1 MQKMTIFSLL
11 KAAKKYKKTL
21 ILANFVAII
30 AALIASFI
38 PLLMPLL
45 IDEILLDKP
54 KYIVKITN
62 FIFQESQEKYIYVL
76 VVLALVVVLRFL
88 LFVFRFLQARL
99 FVSVSEE
106 ITFELRQ
113 KILRKLKGVS
123 LSGYEFF
130 GSSKAASLAVV
141 DVGTIEEFLSNAV
154 STFIVSV
161 LMIIA
166 VGSILIMINWQ
177 LAIFILILN
186 PFVAYISSKIARIV
200 SKLKKEQNKAY
211 EEFQDSLSE
220 TLDLFHQVKAANLED
235 EFIQKIEQKAKS
247 IKERSINFKYKN
259 EAATYFSYFLMFAFL
274 EIIKSLGILSVSY
287 GELSIGMMFAVFSYI
302 WFIAGSSQEI
312 LRIQY
317 LFYNAKAAYE
327 RVCQIFDLPDE
338 PVYLNLKNPFQDKI
352 TSSITLKNANFSYDN
367 KNAVLTNINLN
378 IKQGQ
383 KIAIIGESGSG
394 KTTLAQILVG
404 FYPLNS
410 GELKFDEI
418 DVKEIGLNK
427 VRENVALVL
436 QNPQLFNDSIAN
448 NITLGANTGEKEL
461 QKAVK
466 IAQLSEFIDN
476 LPDKL
481 QTQIGKNGIKLSGGQ
496 RQRLSIARMIVQNPK
511 IVILDESTSALDVS
525 TELKLFSEI
534 ESYLKDKTAIIIA
547 HRLSTIKNADYIYV
561 LDKGEIAEFGT
572 KDELLRKNGI
582 FFRYY
587 MQNKGEQI

>member
-1 MQKMTIFSLL
+1 MQQFTILELF
-11 KAAKKYKKTL
+11 KAAKKHKKTL

-38 PLLMPLL
+38 PLLMPLV

-54 KYIVKITN
+54 NHVVNITN
-62 FIFQESQEKYIYVL
+62 LLFQKEQEKYVYVL
-76 VVLALVVVLRFL
+76 VVLALILFLRFL
-88 LFVFRFLQARL
+88 LFVFRFLQAKL

-106 ITFELRQ
+106 ITYALRER
-113 KILRKLKGVS
+113 ILRKLKGVS

-130 GSSKAASLAVV
+130 GSAKAASLAVV

-154 STFIVSV
+154 SSFIVSL
-161 LMIIA
+161 LMIVA
-166 VGSILIMINWQ
+166 VGSILIAINWQ

-186 PFVAYISSKIARIV
+186 PFVAFVSSKIARIV
-200 SKLKKEQNKAY
+200 SKLKKMQNKAY

-235 EFIQKIEQKAKS
+235 EFIQKIEQKAKI
-247 IKERSINFKYKN
+247 IKDKSINFKYKN
-259 EAATYFSYFLMFAFL
+259 EGATFFSYFLMFAFL
-274 EIIKSLGILSVSY
+274 EIIKSLGILSVTY
-287 GELSIGMMFAVFSYI
+287 GELGIGMMFAVFSYI

-327 RVCQIFDLPDE
+327 RVLQIFDLPDE
-338 PVYLNLKNPFQDKI
+338 PIYPNLKNPFSDNT
-352 TSSITLKNANFSYDN
+352 TSSITLKNANFSYDD
-367 KNAVLTNINLN
+367 KNAVLKDINMH

-418 DVKEIGLNK
+418 NVKEIGLNK
-427 VRENVALVL
+427 VRENVSLVL
-436 QNPQLFNDSIAN
+436 QNPQLFNDTIAN
-448 NITLGANTGEKEL
+448 NITLGAKTDEKKL
-461 QKAVK
+461 HYAVQ
-466 IAQLSEFIDN
+466 IAQLSEFVEN

-496 RQRLSIARMIVQNPK
+496 RQRLSIARMIVKEPK
-511 IVILDESTSALDVS
+511 IVILDESTSALDVA
-525 TELKLFSEI
+525 TESKLFNEI
-534 ESYLKDKTAIIIA
+534 ETYLKDKTAIIIA

-561 LDKGEIAEFGT
+561 LEKGKISEFGT
-572 KDELLRKNGI
+572 KEELLRKNGI

-587 MQNKGEQI
+587 MQNKGE